1 MSARLYRRAFFCFYI
16 SMRICM
22 FTVIFPPAIG
32 GPATQCFNLCRALLA
47 KGIEPVVVTYGK
59 EFSKTESLGYP
70 VYTFKRFYGLGF
82 LDRLI
87 RWLIFPFYIFKIL
100 RKEKIQILHC
110 HSVNML
116 SFAAAAVAKAMGIP
130 RVLKFAGDWVW
141 ETLSAKKLR
150 EENFEKIYRMSLYS
164 RLLTF
169 IEKAGLRLFDVIWT
183 PSEFRRQNVKYLL
196 GDDKKTI
203 IIPNALLFSD
213 SGAAGKKAG
222 QRIFIVSAN
231 RFIPHKRV
239 PWLVEAYA
247 AVADSRTKLILI
259 GGGDSEQVALVKE
272 TVDRLGLAG
281 SVELTGIL
289 SSEKVYKIFRE
300 ASFYVSASLEEGLPN
315 VFIEAMHYG
324 LPIVA
329 SDVGGC
335 REMII
340 EGQTGFLVAPDDRRA
355 FEERMK
361 ILINDAA
368 LRERFA
374 GSAFNRSK
382 LFDLEKTIGDFI
394 KMYRDLIK

>member
-1 MSARLYRRAFFCFYI
+1 MS
-16 SMRICM
+16 
-22 FTVIFPPAIG
+22 P
-32 GPATQCFNLCRALLA
+32 
-47 KGIEPVVVTYGK
+47 
-59 EFSKTESLGYP
+59 
-70 VYTFKRFYGLGF
+70 
-82 LDRLI
+82 
-87 RWLIFPFYIFKIL
+87 
-100 RKEKIQILHC
+100 
-110 HSVNML
+110 
-116 SFAAAAVAKAMGIP
+116 
-130 RVLKFAGDWVW
+130 
-141 ETLSAKKLR
+141 
-150 EENFEKIYRMSLYS
+150 YS